1 MIFCLTIINLEL
13 IGMVTNG
20 GLNDYGGTF
29 LNYTF
34 VVVLLLLL
42 FTLFIDLHYRALSS
56 G

>member
-1 MIFCLTIINLEL
+1 MIFCLPIINLEL
-13 IGMVTNG
+13 IGMVTHG

-42 FTLFIDLHYRALSS
+42 FRPCLVPSKL
-56 G
+56 